1 MTTPQG
7 YQQFCPIA
15 LTSEILC
22 NRWTTLILRA
32 FFCGA
37 TRFSDI
43 QKSAPNMSSAT
54 LSSRLRQL
62 EQAGVITRVP
72 RQASGASEYVLTDS
86 GRALFPVLD
95 EMGNW
100 AQEWLRREI
109 VADENLDPDVL
120 FWELRQLTLLRDDR
134 RKTRRVAS
142 FLLDGVPQK
151 KRTYWIVFEPDDI
164 EVCVK
169 DPGHEVDIAITAH
182 IRTLIEIWLGHV
194 SLGAALERG
203 AITLVGSASEIK
215 AFSTWFML
223 SHFSKVG
230 LKKSSEE

>member
-37 TRFSDI
+37 TKFSDV
-43 QKSAPNMSSAT
+43 QKSAPHMSSAI
-54 LSSRLRQL
+54 LSNRLKQL
-62 EQAGVITRVP
+62 EQAGILERSSDTS
-72 RQASGASEYVLTDS
+72 SGNTVYALTDA
-86 GRALFPVLD
+86 GRALFPILD

-100 AQEWLRREI
+100 AQDWLRREI

-120 FWELRQLTLLRDDR
+120 FWELRQLTLLREDTPSR
-134 RKTRRVAS
+134 RRVAS
-142 FLLDGVPQK
+142 FFLSGVPAQK
-151 KRTYWIVFEPDDI
+151 RNYWIVFEPTDV

-169 DPGHEVDIAITAH
+169 DPGHEIDIAVASD
-182 IRTLIEIWLGHV
+182 IRTLVEIWLGHI
-194 SLGAALERG
+194 SLGAALDKG
-203 AITLVGSASEIK
+203 AITLDGSTSEIK
-215 AFSTWFML
+215 AFSKWFML

-230 LKKSSEE
+230 LNKTPKR

>member
-1 MTTPQG
+1 MATPRG

-15 LTSEILC
+15 LTSEVLC

-37 TRFSDI
+37 TKFSDI

-54 LSSRLRQL
+54 LSSRLKQL
-62 EQAGVITRVP
+62 EHAGVIERLP
-72 RQASGASEYVLTDS
+72 RRSGTVSEYSLTES
-86 GRALFPVLD
+86 GRALFPILD

-120 FWELRQLTLLRDDR
+120 FWELRQLALLRGDR

-142 FLLDGVPQK
+142 FLLDGVPRK
-151 KRTYWIVFEPDDI
+151 KRAYWIVFEPDDI
-164 EVCVK
+164 EVCIK

-182 IRTLIEIWLGHV
+182 IRTLVEIWLGHV
-194 SLGAALERG
+194 SLGSALERD
-203 AITLVGSASEIK
+203 AITLDGSASEIK

-230 LKKSSEE
+230 LNKRPKR